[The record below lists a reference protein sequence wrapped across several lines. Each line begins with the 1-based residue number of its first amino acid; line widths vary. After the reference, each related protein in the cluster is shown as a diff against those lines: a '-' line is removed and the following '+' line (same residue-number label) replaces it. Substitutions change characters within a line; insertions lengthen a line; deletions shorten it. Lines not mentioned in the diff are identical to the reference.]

1 MMRVVARGGSS
12 FAVRPVGSQRVLSV
26 HPMDV
31 VNMPRMLPS
40 GSSRYLMTT
49 PLPSVDQRKSTR
61 KHYTTTTTT
70 TSAAATS
77 AAATRSSSLSSTS
90 RQHANNNHRYFHNNI
105 NRFFKASNVI
115 VAVAAV
121 VSLRPIM
128 TMAEGSTATRAS
140 SSADDQP
147 TSAALTY
154 SNGQPCPIYGCPL
167 YPLDIVTTPGQDPLH
182 NSLHAPESLKSLEG
196 IREKTRQ
203 ELSVTQKVENEKDDR
218 NTPSTNDI
226 DSEAFQQLLTLET
239 TARHDMATMTM
250 TGFKGGTAQQQIN
263 QDRALA
269 VGPYFIHND
278 NGDDSNLSSS
288 ASIRTN
294 RRLLGVFDGHAAR
307 GEVVSEYVVK
317 ELPHM
322 LARKLQQA
330 LQPVAAGGVQDDEVS
345 TTKRVLH
352 ETFLELDRT
361 APADPSGGC
370 TATVILQQGEHVYV
384 ANAGDSQSLIGIY
397 RASTKTTTLAYV
409 SREDKPE
416 LPDERKRVEAMGGYV
431 YVPPR
436 GTSRVVWV
444 NPRTGAQTGLAMS
457 RSLGDWTFGKIG
469 VIPDPIVD
477 VLSIPDVVQQELQKT
492 RAEASVCWTVDDDGV
507 VVRSLDNDS
516 EECRAQNEPPL
527 ADEEADDVYVF
538 AVSATDGMLDYV
550 AKEGIAQVV
559 AHSLFDDTAPH
570 PATAC
575 ELLVSTAAQGWEK
588 YRQGR
593 YRDDIAIAISV
604 LRTPPSV
611 KHVDSAETVS
621 KTAPTQGSDEL

>member
-12 FAVRPVGSQRVLSV
+12 FVVRPVGSQRVLSV
-26 HPMDV
+26 HPV
-31 VNMPRMLPS
+31 NNVANMPRMLPS
-40 GSSRYLMTT
+40 DSSRYLMTT

-61 KHYTTTTTT
+61 KHYTT
-70 TSAAATS
+70 
-77 AAATRSSSLSSTS
+77 AAATRGSSSSLSSS
-90 RQHANNNHRYFHNNI
+90 SQQHANNHNYFRSNS

-128 TMAEGSTATRAS
+128 TMAEGNTATRAS
-140 SSADDQP
+140 PSSDDQA
-147 TSAALTY
+147 TSSALTY

-167 YPLDIVTTPGQDPLH
+167 YPLDIVAVPGQDPLH

-196 IREKTRQ
+196 IRQKTRQ
-203 ELSVTQKVENEKDDR
+203 ELSVMQEIENDKDGS
-218 NTPSTNDI
+218 NAPSTNEVDG
-226 DSEAFQQLLTLET
+226 ETFQQLLTLET

-250 TGFKGGTAQQQIN
+250 TGFKGGTPQEQIN

-278 NGDDSNLSSS
+278 NDDSSSFSDS
-288 ASIRTN
+288 ANTS

-322 LARKLQQA
+322 LARKLHQA
-330 LQPVAAGGVQDDEVS
+330 LQPADAGGVQDDEVS

-431 YVPPR
+431 YVPTR

-477 VLSIPDVVQQELQKT
+477 VLNIPDVVQQELQKT

-527 ADEEADDVYVF
+527 ADEDADDVYIF

-611 KHVDSAETVS
+611 KTMDGAETVS
-621 KTAPTQGSDEL
+621 TTASTQGSDEL